1 MTVQMRDH
9 SNVRSWEFSCTYRK
23 SLLRILL
30 SLCSIFLLWNF
41 QSREQYEDCD
51 AINSFMSV
59 NQILTKGWTFAFF
72 FTKLVDRVVKFRLS
86 SIWIPRSLTVSS
98 FLKKKKKKIPY
109 CSLCFQF
116 QFPYQKQFP
125 ELDFKRLILEWL
137 LFKRWF

>member
-72 FTKLVDRVVKFRLS
+72 FTKLVDRVIKFRLS

-98 FLKKKKKKIPY
+98 FLKKKKQNNSVLQPLFSVSISIPKAI
-109 CSLCFQF
+109 SRVRFQTTNS
-116 QFPYQKQFP
+116 
-125 ELDFKRLILEWL
+125 RVITI
-137 LFKRWF
+137 

>member
-72 FTKLVDRVVKFRLS
+72 FTKLVDRVIKFRLS

-98 FLKKKKKKIPY
+98 FLKKKKKNNSVLQPLFSVSISISKAI
-109 CSLCFQF
+109 SRVRFQTTNS
-116 QFPYQKQFP
+116 
-125 ELDFKRLILEWL
+125 RVITI
-137 LFKRWF
+137 

>member
-72 FTKLVDRVVKFRLS
+72 FTKLVDRVIKFRLS

-98 FLKKKKKKIPY
+98 FLKKKQNNSVLQPLFSVSISISKAI
-109 CSLCFQF
+109 SRVRFQTTNS
-116 QFPYQKQFP
+116 
-125 ELDFKRLILEWL
+125 RVITI
-137 LFKRWF
+137 